1 MHFLFIFIDGI
12 GLGPNDI
19 SSNPFAKAL
28 LPNLNSLIGNKKLVI
43 ETLEENG
50 YRITSKLATFLGL
63 DANLGINGHPQSAT
77 GQATILTGINVP
89 KKLGMHFGPWPNEE
103 IRTLLRENSIFT
115 VLKSRG
121 FKSILLNAYPQSY
134 FDRIDSGRRLPGAVA
149 MSVLDAGIQLMTT
162 EDLIAGEAL
171 SADFTGEG
179 WHNRINNTDIPIIT
193 LDEAGRI
200 MTKLAFANDFSFF
213 EFWISD
219 YAGHRAD
226 MDEACAL
233 LENFDA
239 VIGSLISSWKPSEG
253 LIFITSDHGNL
264 ENTNTRGHTRNLV
277 PGIIIGDEEYRN
289 IFADELTDLS
299 GISPAILKFFQ

>member
-1 MHFLFIFIDGI
+1 MHFVFIFIDGI
-12 GLGPNDI
+12 GLGPDDP
-19 SSNPFAKAL
+19 SSNPFARAQI
-28 LPNLNSLIGNKKLVI
+28 PNLMSLIGNHKIVK
-43 ETLEENG
+43 ETLDKNG
-50 YRITSKLATFLGL
+50 YRLTSEFATFLGL

-89 KKLGMHFGPWPNEE
+89 EKLGMHFGPWPNEE
-103 IRTLLRENSIFT
+103 IRSLLRENSIFT

-134 FDRIDSGRRLPGAVA
+134 FDRIHSGRRLPGAVA
-149 MSVLDAGIQLMTT
+149 MSVLDAGIKLKTT

-179 WHNRINNTDIPIIT
+179 WHNRIANTDIPIIT
-193 LDEAGRI
+193 LADAGRR
-200 MTKLAFANDFSFF
+200 MAKLALANDFTFF

-233 LENFDA
+233 LENFDT
-239 VIGSLISSWKPSEG
+239 VIGSLVSSWRPSDG

-277 PGIIIGDEEYRN
+277 PGIIIGKEEYRHT
-289 IFADELTDLS
+289 FSDELSDLTD
-299 GISPAILKFFQ
+299 ISPAILKLFK